1 MKLYHRLAH
10 LSVTLISNI
19 NSSNDILMSDMS
31 ITEIF
36 INDQSKD
43 TIDIDSTK
51 SSRIKSSDNSVLEIK
66 IVTDD
71 SVNAECKLI
80 EDDVLLCD

>member
-1 MKLYHRLAH
+1 
-10 LSVTLISNI
+10 
-19 NSSNDILMSDMS
+19 MSDMS